1 MFFQTLPGVVPWPM
15 EPGARTRSG
24 VPWARTQRLAAAVVL
39 PALLCAVP
47 SSEVA
52 AGSAK
57 ARKIL
62 ARAEQIRNPGLDYSV
77 ELHLNVTNPKTYWK
91 ERTAAYAMIAHGK
104 DYSFIMMREPRTFY
118 SGTLLIDR
126 GFYWL
131 LLPRSGKAIQLAA
144 RQVLSGDIANGDLA
158 RGNLVD
164 HYDARLDGEEIVREE
179 PCWRLELTRAQD
191 VAMYKR
197 IRAWITKK
205 DSRPWKFEYYG
216 ETDTLLKTAYYEDYR
231 ETALG
236 VRSMRIVVE
245 KSLRPSENTVLTF
258 SDLRRIDASGLDF
271 SREGMPAFRDAARA
285 ILKKSGAQATTE
297 NLLIALSDDKP
308 EKGVGQDN

>member
-1 MFFQTLPGVVPWPM
+1 MHKSPSAILPQAARCLAVAVIVP
-15 EPGARTRSG
+15 
-24 VPWARTQRLAAAVVL
+24 V
-39 PALLCAVP
+39 LLCAVH
-47 SSEVA
+47 SNGLA
-52 AGSAK
+52 AGAAK

-77 ELHLNVTNPKTYWK
+77 ELRLEVTDPTTHWK

-104 DYSFIMMREPRTFY
+104 DYSLIMMREPRAFY

-131 LLPRSGKAIQLAA
+131 LLPRAQKAIQLAA
-144 RQVLSGDIANGDLA
+144 RQVLRGDIANGDLA

-164 HYDARLDGEEIVREE
+164 HYDPRLDGEEIVREE

-236 VRSMRIVVE
+236 VRAMRIVVQNNMRPDE
-245 KSLRPSENTVLTF
+245 KTVLTF
-258 SDLRRIDASGLDF
+258 SDLRRIDASDLDF
-271 SREGMPAFRDAARA
+271 SREGMAALRDAAQ
-285 ILKKSGAQATTE
+285 KSGAHATIE
-297 NLLIALSDDKP
+297 DLLMALTGDKP
-308 EKGVGQDN
+308 EESVGESN